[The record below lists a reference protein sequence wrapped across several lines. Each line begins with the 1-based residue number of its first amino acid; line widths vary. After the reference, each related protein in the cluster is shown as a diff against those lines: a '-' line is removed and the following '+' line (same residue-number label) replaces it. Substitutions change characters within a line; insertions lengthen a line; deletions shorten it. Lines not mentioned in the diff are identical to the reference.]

1 MAARAA
7 EVDRRVEAL
16 GEDRGEVPERQV
28 PPPPRAAG
36 GPARPPR
43 PPCISRGAATSG
55 ASARVS
61 EEAVRPKAGGGDE
74 HRCAD
79 APLTQSADPTDA
91 AIAGTRGLADHDG
104 LLPGTSPGSDVVAQ
118 A

>member
-1 MAARAA
+1 VAAQAA

-16 GEDRGEVPERQV
+16 AEDPGEVPERQV
-28 PPPPRAAG
+28 PSPPRAAG

-91 AIAGTRGLADHDG
+91 AVAGTRDLADHDG
-104 LLPGTSPGSDVVAQ
+104 LLPGTTPGSDVVTQ